1 MVVMVMVYSSYNDI
15 EIHCHFTAPL
25 SFYESLT

>member
-1 MVVMVMVYSSYNDI
+1 MVVIVMVYSNYNDI

-25 SFYESLT
+25 PFHESLT